1 VPTLRQPYLSSR
13 LQGFGTSIF
22 TEITLLANRYGA
34 LNLGQGFPN
43 FDGPQVIKDA
53 AIAAITSGANQYLRS
68 MGLPALNAAI
78 AEHERRFYGLEYEP
92 DRDITVMSGATEA
105 ICATL
110 LALCEPGDEV
120 IAFEPCYDSY
130 RPCVAMA
137 GATLKPIL
145 LSGAGFAFD
154 AGELARAI
162 NAKTRLILL
171 NTPHNPVGKVFSRA
185 ELEQIAELCIQNDL
199 LCVTDEVYEHLVF
212 DGEHLPIACLP
223 GMAERTVKISS
234 TGKTFSFT
242 GWKIGYTCAPAEITA
257 AIRTAHQ
264 FITFCNSGPFQPAMA
279 LGFGLG
285 DEFYNELRDDYRR
298 KRDVLASG
306 LRAAGFGVDDPA
318 GTYFIVADI
327 RPLGYDDDVEFCRRM
342 PELVGVAAIPA
353 SAFYI
358 DKAAGRHLVRFAF
371 CKTEDVLHEGIE
383 RLKRLPRG
391 SAGEER

>member
-1 VPTLRQPYLSSR
+1 MSTLRQPYLSSR

-43 FDGPQVIKDA
+43 FDGPRLIKDA
-53 AIAAITSGANQYLRS
+53 AIAAIESGANQYLRS

-78 AEHERRFYGLEYEP
+78 AEHEARFYGLDFDPE
-92 DRDITVMSGATEA
+92 RDITVMSGATEA

-110 LALCEPGDEV
+110 LALCEAGDEV
-120 IAFEPCYDSY
+120 IVFEPFYDSY
-130 RPCVAMA
+130 RPCIAMA
-137 GATLKPIL
+137 GAVEKRVL
-145 LSGAGFAFD
+145 LAGDGFAFD
-154 AGELARAI
+154 PAALAAAVS
-162 NAKTRLILL
+162 AKTRMILL
-171 NTPHNPVGKVFSRA
+171 NTPHNPLGKVFSRA
-185 ELEQIAELCIQNDL
+185 ELEVVAELCRRHDL

-212 DGEHLPIACLP
+212 AGEHLPIATLP

-242 GWKIGYTCAPAEITA
+242 GWKIGYTCAPAALTA

-279 LGFGLG
+279 LGLRLG
-285 DEFYNELRDDYRR
+285 DDFYTELRDDYQR
-298 KRDVLASG
+298 KRDLLAGG

-327 RPLGYDDDVEFCRRM
+327 RPLGFDDDVAFCRM
-342 PELVGVAAIPA
+342 LPEKVGVAAIPA
-353 SAFYI
+353 SAFYV

-371 CKTEDVLHEGIE
+371 CKTEDVLADGIE
-383 RLKRLPRG
+383 RLKRLK
-391 SAGEER
+391 EM